1 MISVDVILEDK
12 RWSKKIKKPSLFFSK
27 LLKLFQ
33 KKYSFSNKKANLSV
47 LLSNNNNIKKLNKK
61 FRKKNKPTD
70 ILSFPFD
77 RKFNKNTALYLG
89 DMIISYDFME
99 KPKTLVAIE
108 FKKKLIKIFIH
119 GFLHLL
125 NYDHIKLKDYK
136 IMNNEE
142 IKIYKFVNKKI
153 EKLI

>member
-1 MISVDVILEDK
+1 
-12 RWSKKIKKPSLFFSK
+12 
-27 LLKLFQ
+27 
-33 KKYSFSNKKANLSV
+33 
-47 LLSNNNNIKKLNKK
+47 
-61 FRKKNKPTD
+61 
-70 ILSFPFD
+70 
-77 RKFNKNTALYLG
+77 
-89 DMIISYDFME
+89 MIISYDFME
-99 KPKTLVAIE
+99 KPKTLLATE

>member
-1 MISVDVILEDK
+1 
-12 RWSKKIKKPSLFFSK
+12 
-27 LLKLFQ
+27 
-33 KKYSFSNKKANLSV
+33 
-47 LLSNNNNIKKLNKK
+47 
-61 FRKKNKPTD
+61 
-70 ILSFPFD
+70 
-77 RKFNKNTALYLG
+77 
-89 DMIISYDFME
+89 MIISYDFME